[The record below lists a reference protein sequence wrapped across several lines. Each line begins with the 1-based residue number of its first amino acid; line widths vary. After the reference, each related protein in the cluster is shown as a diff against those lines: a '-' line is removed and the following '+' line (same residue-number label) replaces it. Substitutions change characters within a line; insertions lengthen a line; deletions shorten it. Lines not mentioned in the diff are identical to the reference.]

1 MDAVSAISDAVH
13 GDYTEPRAVYAERR
27 DLFPEGCFVLDRGQG
42 VAGYLIA
49 HPWRRGGPPPL
60 GVLMGPLP
68 DAPDCLYLHDLALL
82 PEMRGAGAGAAA
94 VRMVL
99 DIAAGREVSLMAVN
113 GAETFW
119 ALQGFAPVADRA
131 LQSRLRR
138 TYGDVV
144 FMHRPAAANPV
155 TANPRRSA

>member
-13 GDYTEPRAVYAERR
+13 GDYTEPRTVYAERR
-27 DLFPEGCFVLDRGQG
+27 DLFPAGCFVLDAGQG

-49 HPWRRGGPPPL
+49 HPWRGDGPPPL

-68 DAPDCLYLHDLALL
+68 EAPDSLYLHDLALV
-82 PEMRGAGAGAAA
+82 PAMRGAGAGREAT
-94 VRMVL
+94 RMVL
-99 DIAAGREVSLMAVN
+99 DLAAGKGLGHVSLLAVN

-119 ALQGFAPVADRA
+119 VSQGFMPVKDRA
-131 LQSRLRR
+131 LGNRLRR

-144 FMHRPAAANPV
+144 YMHRPV
-155 TANPRRSA
+155 G